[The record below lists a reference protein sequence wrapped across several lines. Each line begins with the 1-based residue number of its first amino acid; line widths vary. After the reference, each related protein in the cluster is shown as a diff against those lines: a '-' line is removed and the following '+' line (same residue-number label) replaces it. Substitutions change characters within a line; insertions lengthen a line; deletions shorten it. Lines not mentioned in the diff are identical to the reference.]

1 MATRD
6 EIQSEI
12 NGLKNLL
19 AQRDNDA
26 LEAIDTLVVGVAE
39 CKNVLQIPQLII
51 DTLKSFYE
59 TAKVRIG
66 LRTELREKMA
76 ELEEADE

>member
-6 EIQSEI
+6 EIQTEI

-39 CKNVLQIPQLII
+39 CTNVLKLPQLIF

-59 TAKVRIG
+59 AAKVRIG
-66 LRTELREKMA
+66 LRTQVRELIEQLEGA
-76 ELEEADE
+76 ED

>member
-39 CKNVLQIPQLII
+39 CTNIFKLPQLIF
-51 DTLKSFYE
+51 DTLKDFYE
-59 TAKVRIG
+59 TAKARIE
-66 LRTELREKMA
+66 LRTKLRELIEQLEGA
-76 ELEEADE
+76 EE

>member
-6 EIQSEI
+6 EIQFEI

-39 CKNVLQIPQLII
+39 CTSVLELPQLVF

-59 TAKVRIG
+59 MAKVRID
-66 LRTELREKMA
+66 LRKQVRELIEQLEGA
-76 ELEEADE
+76 ED